1 MGWTGVWATLV
12 TALLFL
18 NSAAAADR
26 WDLQYFYDKND
37 SSLAFT
43 DLSFSSAQ
51 HGAALGLVT
60 ERDHQRPVVA
70 LTYDGGRNWT
80 LVSLKEA
87 AVSLFFTNDLSGWLA
102 GAKNHLWKTQD
113 GGRTWKSAAPKGV
126 RADVLRVFFL
136 DESRGWLLCSQK
148 QIYSTNDGGRSW
160 QLLEASRRP
169 DPPDANT
176 FYTWAAFQ
184 QETGLLTGWSRP
196 PERRSEILEWIRPEL
211 RPPARHPTTA
221 VILHTADGGRSWNPS
236 VLRNFG
242 EIVRARILPSGAA
255 ALLLVQ
261 RPDSLASPSAIVE
274 LDPRTLQSRPVYQSR
289 TRWLT
294 DLALMGPGTTLAA
307 AVDQEGRAPFPAI
320 PSKLKILRSTGGNDW
335 AEMQVDYRAEAGAAL
350 LAAPD
355 STHAWAAT
363 DTGMILTLV
372 KD

>member
-43 DLSFSSAQ
+43 DLSFSSPL
-51 HGAALGLVT
+51 HGAALGVVAG
-60 ERDHQRPVVA
+60 RDRQRPVLA

-87 AVSLFFTNDLSGWLA
+87 VVSLFFSNDQTGWLA

-169 DPPDANT
+169 DPPDAST

-184 QETGLLTGWSRP
+184 QETGCGPLLATP
-196 PERRSEILEWIRPEL
+196 L
-211 RPPARHPTTA
+211 
-221 VILHTADGGRSWNPS
+221 
-236 VLRNFG
+236 
-242 EIVRARILPSGAA
+242 
-255 ALLLVQ
+255 
-261 RPDSLASPSAIVE
+261 
-274 LDPRTLQSRPVYQSR
+274 
-289 TRWLT
+289 
-294 DLALMGPGTTLAA
+294 
-307 AVDQEGRAPFPAI
+307 
-320 PSKLKILRSTGGNDW
+320 LRSFSTPRMG
-335 AEMQVDYRAEAGAAL
+335 AEAGTPRSCGI
-350 LAAPD
+350 LAKLCGRASCLPAPPP
-355 STHAWAAT
+355 SC
-363 DTGMILTLV
+363 
-372 KD
+372 